1 MISKLVSYIIID
13 PDDSALVYHTT
24 SVSDKKFLSEN
35 SYDVY
40 EVTSLSQ
47 LYNTLD
53 KLGYSYEYI
62 EEFIENRISS
72 VDRLTLELQD
82 KEN

>member
-1 MISKLVSYIIID
+1 MSKLVSYIVID
-13 PDDSALVYHTT
+13 PDDNALVYFTT

-35 SYDVY
+35 GYNLY

-53 KLGYSYEYI
+53 ELGYSYEYI

-82 KEN
+82 MEN